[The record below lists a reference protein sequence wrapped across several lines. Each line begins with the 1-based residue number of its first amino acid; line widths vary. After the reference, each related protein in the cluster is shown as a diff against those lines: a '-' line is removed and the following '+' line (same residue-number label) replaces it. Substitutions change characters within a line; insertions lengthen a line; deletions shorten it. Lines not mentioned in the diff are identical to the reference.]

1 MNFDDTLLMAYVDG
15 ELPPS
20 RQTEIERA
28 VGTSEELAAR
38 VANLRT
44 SAALP
49 YRLAFAQ
56 QSLPPVPESL
66 TRFVA
71 ELAQNGG
78 RGIPTKLSDLPVER
92 FAEAANAA
100 DVDEDETHL
109 PAGQQAPQGQ
119 MAAQGT
125 REEADGQNARGA
137 AQDVPAF
144 TGRTR
149 RARFSSAWLAAAF
162 IAGAFFCGAALK
174 LGPRVLPFEGRV
186 APWVEAA
193 AGYQELYT
201 RETLADTRDSPPVDP
216 GLLDAIRRDDGL
228 PLVIPDLQNAG
239 LTFKRL
245 QRLRFHGK
253 PLVQIVY
260 LPEHGAPVAF
270 CVINNQAA
278 DQATQSRRV
287 YGMDV
292 VTWNRDKL
300 GYALIGQRGDV
311 DLAAL
316 ARQIAD
322 HPDRA
327 LAGGT

>member
-20 RQTEIERA
+20 RHAEIERA
-28 VGTSEELAAR
+28 VAASDDLAAR
-38 VANLRT
+38 VADLRA

-49 YRLAFAQ
+49 YREAFSRQ
-56 QSLPPVPESL
+56 PMPPVPDSL

-71 ELAQNGG
+71 ELALDDA
-78 RGIPTKLSDLPVER
+78 RGVRAGVHTASFDAAVEET
-92 FAEAANAA
+92 AEAAPAA
-100 DVDEDETHL
+100 AIPGVL
-109 PAGQQAPQGQ
+109 PFP
-119 MAAQGT
+119 
-125 REEADGQNARGA
+125 AR
-137 AQDVPAF
+137 PA
-144 TGRTR
+144 

-162 IAGAFFCGAALK
+162 VAGAFFCGAALR
-174 LGPRVLPFEGRV
+174 LGPHLPLPFGARV

-201 RETLADTRDSPPVDP
+201 RETLADTSDNPPVDARV
-216 GLLDAIRRDDGL
+216 LDEIHHDDGL
-228 PLVIPDLQNAG
+228 PLAIPDLQKAG

-260 LPEHGAPVAF
+260 LPEHGAPVAL
-270 CVINNQAA
+270 CVIRNQAD
-278 DQATQSRRV
+278 DQSVQSRRV

-300 GYALIGQRGDV
+300 GYALIGQRADV
-311 DLAAL
+311 DLPAL
-316 ARQIAD
+316 ARQIAEN
-322 HPDRA
+322 PDKP
-327 LAGGT
+327 LASNNETKAGATDVKGT

>member
-20 RQTEIERA
+20 RHTEIERA
-28 VGTSEELAAR
+28 VESSKELAAR
-38 VANLRT
+38 VADLRA

-56 QSLPPVPESL
+56 QALPPVPESL
-66 TRFVA
+66 SRFVA
-71 ELAQNGG
+71 GLAQDGG
-78 RGIPTKLSDLPVER
+78 NRLQANLADLQGER

-100 DVDEDETHL
+100 DVDEDEKYL
-109 PAGQQAPQGQ
+109 PPDVPAGQGATQGARPE
-119 MAAQGT
+119 AAQ
-125 REEADGQNARGA
+125 ANARGT

-144 TGRTR
+144 AARAPRGRYT
-149 RARFSSAWLAAAF
+149 SAWLAAAF
-162 IAGAFFCGAALK
+162 VAGAFFCGAALK
-174 LGPRVLPFEGRV
+174 LGPRVLPFERV
-186 APWVEAA
+186 SPWVEAA

-201 RETLADTRDSPPVDP
+201 RETLADTTDNPPIDAR
-216 GLLDAIRRDDGL
+216 LLDAIRRDDGL
-228 PLVIPDLQNAG
+228 PLAVPDLQNAG

-260 LPEHGAPVAF
+260 LPEHGAPIAL
-270 CVINNQAA
+270 CVIKNQAE
-278 DQATQSRRV
+278 DQAAQSRRV

-300 GYALIGQRGDV
+300 GYALIGQRKDV
-311 DLAAL
+311 DLPAL